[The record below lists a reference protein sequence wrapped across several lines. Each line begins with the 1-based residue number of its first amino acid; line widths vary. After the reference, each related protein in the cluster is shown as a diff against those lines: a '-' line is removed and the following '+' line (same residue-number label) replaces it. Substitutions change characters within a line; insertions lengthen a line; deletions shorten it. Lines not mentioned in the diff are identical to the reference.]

1 MREKLKT
8 FKSNYTK
15 SLFTLALLSVAAQP
29 ALAEPKPTK
38 EVTSLVGYNVTE
50 SVAYPDGTG
59 RLFKKIDTDGNGEIT
74 SKEFQRS
81 SNLENGYEI
90 FLNMDSDKSKTVNLI
105 EFGSY
110 NKTKGNTQV
119 RSQLS
124 DKNQVKG
131 TNLKT
136 KKLETRSYYMPVEP
150 KVVKEE
156 AIN

>member
-1 MREKLKT
+1 MKT
-8 FKSNYTK
+8 FKSKYIK
-15 SLFTLALLSVAAQP
+15 SFLTLALVTIAIQP

-50 SVAYPDGTG
+50 SVAYPEGTN
-59 RLFKKIDTDGNGEIT
+59 RLFKKIDSDGSGEI
-74 SKEFQRS
+74 SAKEFQMS

-90 FLNMDSDKSKTVNLI
+90 FLNMDKDKSKSLSLI

-119 RSQLS
+119 RSQLT
-124 DKNQVKG
+124 DKNRVKG

-136 KKLETRSYYMPVEP
+136 KPLVTKSYYMPVEP

-156 AIN
+156 PID

>member
-1 MREKLKT
+1 LKT
-8 FKSNYTK
+8 LKSNIAK

-29 ALAEPKPTK
+29 TLAEPKPTK

-50 SVAYPDGTG
+50 SVAYPEKTS
-59 RLFKKIDTDGNGEIT
+59 RLFKKIDADGNGEVT
-74 SKEFQRS
+74 FKEFQRS

-90 FLNMDSDKSKTVNLI
+90 FLNMDRDKSKSVNLV

-110 NKTKGNTQV
+110 NRTKGNTQV
-119 RSQLS
+119 RSQLES
-124 DKNQVKG
+124 KNQVKG

-136 KKLETRSYYMPVEP
+136 KQLETKSYYMPVEP

-156 AIN
+156 IIN